1 MAENGE
7 KQLSSFRQ
15 FIQLSEQLKGNIL
28 LLKWCNGATVYQP
41 YHRQEWPHKGLHSY
55 LTNGFSCRHWP
66 HYFLKKHTKSTFSS
80 QLISATTQ
88 KITQEKRLCF
98 PPSLLKTFI
107 SHRIPIHH
115 ESTKQQAFDISL
127 SKISEGNC
135 SHSPWIKH
143 LKFYI
148 INILI
153 YTTEFYQM
161 SICSFGEEKLLEQK
175 FLWALINIL

>member
-1 MAENGE
+1 MVQRNYS
-7 KQLSSFRQ
+7 LSAIPLAGMTSQTVAF
-15 FIQLSEQLKGNIL
+15 LSDRRIFLQTLASLFSQKTHEVYIFL
-28 LLKWCNGATVYQP
+28 ATHLQ
-41 YHRQEWPHKGLHSY
+41 
-55 LTNGFSCRHWP
+55 N
-66 HYFLKKHTKSTFSS
+66 HT
-80 QLISATTQ
+80 

-115 ESTKQQAFDISL
+115 ENTKQQAFDISL

-175 FLWALINIL
+175 FPWALINIL